1 MSEVKTLSLSILE
14 REYRIKCPDNKQ
26 DELLQAAH
34 FLDKRMKE
42 IRQSSANSG
51 KIMGTD
57 AVAVIAA
64 LNIVQQM
71 QDYEREQQ
79 TCRHALSDIHHKL
92 DEVMEQERQLEL

>member
-1 MSEVKTLSLSILE
+1 MTEAKTLNLTILE
-14 REYRIKCPDNKQ
+14 REYRIKCPVNKQ

-42 IRQSSANSG
+42 IRQNSANAG

-71 QDYEREQQ
+71 QGYEREQQ